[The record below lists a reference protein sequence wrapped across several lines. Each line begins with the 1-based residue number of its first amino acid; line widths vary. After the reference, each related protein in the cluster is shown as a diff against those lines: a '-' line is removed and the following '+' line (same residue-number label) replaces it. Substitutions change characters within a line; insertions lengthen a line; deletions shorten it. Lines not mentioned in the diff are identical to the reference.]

1 MSTQVFA
8 VMVERRGSG
17 ILYIEAADAD
27 EARAVVLMADE
38 NPKSNMSKS
47 CARNIHIACRYDEC
61 GCGCHKW
68 RESSASPTPLLDEL
82 GRSAQ

>member
-27 EARAVVLMADE
+27 EAKATALEVMEPDFFENDIADE
-38 NPKSNMSKS
+38 ATWASEVDAAPESE
-47 CARNIHIACRYDEC
+47 AV
-61 GCGCHKW
+61 W
-68 RESSASPTPLLDEL
+68 RGGENGGWL
-82 GRSAQ
+82 

>member
-1 MSTQVFA
+1 M
-8 VMVERRGSG
+8 
-17 ILYIEAADAD
+17 
-27 EARAVVLMADE
+27 VLMADE
-38 NPKSNMSKS
+38 NPKSSMSKS